1 MSPKTIRT
9 ILILMLLTIGGLF
22 ITQVYWF
29 KKSFTLE
36 ERQFDEKLNIA
47 LRNIAHQLLVLD
59 NDTSSRI
66 PPISKLASNEYYV
79 KTNCH
84 YNLAVLDSCIK
95 SEFRSRKITVNY
107 DYLILKTESDEVL
120 LGNSIWDLSE
130 PAEIACKGRLDN
142 KELLDFKI
150 RINNKTTYLINS
162 MGIWMYSSTSLLVLL
177 AVFTF
182 IIVSIVKG
190 KRLADLKKDFVN
202 NMTHELKTP
211 IANISVASEA
221 IRNKNIQM
229 DEHKLKKY
237 ADIIYN
243 ENVRLHNLVD
253 RVLQISAIEKQ
264 NESLSFE
271 EVDIHKIIIT
281 VLISFE
287 PLLQQR
293 NGTLHSNLNASKST
307 LQADKTHLS
316 NVIYNLIENA
326 IKYSNN
332 SPEITISTSNNK
344 NGINIEISDK
354 GIGIAK
360 ENQQRIFE
368 QFFRAETGNVHNTK
382 GHGIGLSYVK
392 LIVEKHNGLLTFKSK
407 KNKGT
412 TFNIFL
418 PI

>member
-9 ILILMLLTIGGLF
+9 TLILMLLTIGGLF

-36 ERQFDEKLNIA
+36 ERQFDEKLNIS

-59 NDTSSRI
+59 KDTSSRI
-66 PPISKLASNEYYV
+66 PPISKLASNEFYV

-84 YNLAVLDSCIK
+84 YSLSVLDSCIK
-95 SEFRSRKITVNY
+95 NEFRSRKIAIDY
-107 DYLILKTESDEVL
+107 DYLILKAESDEVL
-120 LGNSIWDLSE
+120 LGNSVWNVSQPSE
-130 PAEIACKGRLDN
+130 VACKGRLDSREN
-142 KELLDFKI
+142 IDFKI

-162 MGIWMYSSTSLLVLL
+162 MGIWMYSSISLLVLL

-182 IIVSIVKG
+182 IIISIVKG
-190 KRLADLKKDFVN
+190 KRLSDLKKDFVN

-229 DEHKLKKY
+229 DESKLKKY

-264 NESLSFE
+264 DKSLSFE
-271 EVDIHKIIIT
+271 EVDIHKIITT
-281 VLISFE
+281 VLVSFE

-293 NGTLHSNLNASKST
+293 NGTLYSILNANQFT
-307 LQADKTHLS
+307 LLADKTHLS

-368 QFFRAETGNVHNTK
+368 QFFRGETGNIHNTK

-392 LIVEKHNGLLTFKSK
+392 LIIEKHNGLLAFNSK

>member
-9 ILILMLLTIGGLF
+9 ILILMLLTIGGLC
-22 ITQVYWF
+22 ITQIYWF

-36 ERQFDEKLNIA
+36 ERQFDEKLNIS

-66 PPISKLASNEYYV
+66 PPISKLASNEFYV

-84 YNLAVLDSCIK
+84 YSLRVLDSCIK
-95 SEFRSRKITVNY
+95 KEFKSRKIVIDY
-107 DYLILKTESDEVL
+107 DYLIIKAESDEVL
-120 LGNSIWDLSE
+120 LGNSVWNADE
-130 PAEIACKGRLDN
+130 QPEVACKGRFDK
-142 KELLDFKI
+142 KENIDFKI
-150 RINNKTTYLINS
+150 RVNNKTTYLINS
-162 MGIWMYSSTSLLVLL
+162 MGIWMYSSISLLVLL
-177 AVFTF
+177 SVFTF

-190 KRLADLKKDFVN
+190 KRLSDLKKDFVN

-229 DEHKLKKY
+229 DESKLKKY

-264 NESLSFE
+264 DESLSFE
-271 EVDIHKIIIT
+271 KVNIHTIIT
-281 VLISFE
+281 TVLVSFE

-293 NGTLHSNLNASKST
+293 NGTMNSNLNAEQCI
-307 LQADKTHLS
+307 LQADKTHIS

-332 SPEITISTSNNK
+332 NPEIRINTSNNK

-368 QFFRAETGNVHNTK
+368 QFFRGETGNVHNTK

-392 LIVEKHNGLLTFKSK
+392 LIIEKHKGLLTFKSK
-407 KNKGT
+407 KDKGT

>member
-9 ILILMLLTIGGLF
+9 ILILMLLTIGGLCV
-22 ITQVYWF
+22 TQVYWF

-66 PPISKLASNEYYV
+66 PPISKLASNEFYV
-79 KTNCH
+79 KTNSH
-84 YNLAVLDSCIK
+84 YSLRLLDSCIK
-95 SEFRSRKITVNY
+95 KEFQSRKIAVDY
-107 DYLILKTESDEVL
+107 DYLIIKAESDEVL
-120 LGNSIWDLSE
+120 LGNSVWNAYE
-130 PAEIACKGRLDN
+130 QPEVACKGRFD
-142 KELLDFKI
+142 KEENIDFKI
-150 RINNKTTYLINS
+150 RVNNKTTYLINS
-162 MGIWMYSSTSLLVLL
+162 MGIWMYSSISLLALL

-190 KRLADLKKDFVN
+190 KRLSDLKKDFVN

-229 DEHKLKKY
+229 DESKLEKY

-264 NESLSFE
+264 DESLSFE
-271 EVDIHKIIIT
+271 EVNIHTIIT
-281 VLISFE
+281 TVLVSFE

-293 NGTLHSNLNASKST
+293 SGTMNSNLTAEKCI
-307 LQADKTHLS
+307 LKADKTHLS

-332 SPEITISTSNNK
+332 SPEITINTSNNK
-344 NGINIEISDK
+344 NGINIEVSDK

-368 QFFRAETGNVHNTK
+368 QFFRGETGNIHNTK
-382 GHGIGLSYVK
+382 GYGIGLSYVK
-392 LIVEKHNGLLTFKSK
+392 IIVEKHKGLLTFKSK

-412 TFNIFL
+412 TFNIFI

>member
-1 MSPKTIRT
+1 
-9 ILILMLLTIGGLF
+9 MLLTIGGLF

-66 PPISKLASNEYYV
+66 PPISKLASNEFYV

-84 YNLAVLDSCIK
+84 YNLSVLDSCIK
-95 SEFRSRKITVNY
+95 SEFNSRKIAIDF
-107 DYLILKTESDEVL
+107 DYLIIKAESDEVL
-120 LGNSIWDLSE
+120 LGNSVWNVYE

-142 KELLDFKI
+142 KDLLDFKI

-190 KRLADLKKDFVN
+190 KRLSDLKKDFVN

-221 IRNKNIQM
+221 IRNRNVQM
-229 DEHKLKKY
+229 DEDKLKKY

-264 NESLSFE
+264 DESLSFE
-271 EVDIHKIIIT
+271 EVDIHKTIT
-281 VLISFE
+281 KVLVSFG
-287 PLLQQR
+287 PLLQKR
-293 NGTLHSNLNASKST
+293 NGTINSNLNADKFT
-307 LQADKTHLS
+307 IQADKTHLS

-332 SPEITISTSNNK
+332 SPELTISTSNNK
-344 NGINIEISDK
+344 NGINIEVRDK

-360 ENQQRIFE
+360 ANQQRIFE
-368 QFFRAETGNVHNTK
+368 QFFRVETGDVHNTK

-392 LIVEKHNGLLTFKSK
+392 LIVEKHNGLLTFRSK
-407 KNKGT
+407 ENKGT